1 MHVPW
6 SVVHVCGCGEHKLM
20 LAAVDVHHVLPCPV
34 QDTHL
39 GGTSK
44 GAVLLHATLG
54 VKAEMQ
60 NCKCSVDL

>member
-44 GAVLLHATLG
+44 GAV
-54 VKAEMQ
+54 
-60 NCKCSVDL
+60 